1 MVFPLHLHT
10 RADCSLEHHTETT
23 LDWLHALITLS
34 LSTYLHA
41 ERKKEFKE
49 WRKKHY
55 NEFQV
60 MKKFRE
66 RMAREQEEEEEEEEE
81 GEGSA
86 MDTV

>member
-1 MVFPLHLHT
+1 MVILCLSVSCT
-10 RADCSLEHHTETT
+10 EDADCILC
-23 LDWLHALITLS
+23 LLCMYIF
-34 LSTYLHA
+34 A
-41 ERKKEFKE
+41 ERKKEFRE

-66 RMAREQEEEEEEEEE
+66 RMARDEEEEEEEE

>member
-1 MVFPLHLHT
+1 MF
-10 RADCSLEHHTETT
+10 
-23 LDWLHALITLS
+23 
-34 LSTYLHA
+34 A

-66 RMAREQEEEEEEEEE
+66 RMARDEEEEEEEE

>member
-1 MVFPLHLHT
+1 MFVVSCT
-10 RADCSLEHHTETT
+10 EDTDCILCLLCMYTF
-23 LDWLHALITLS
+23 
-34 LSTYLHA
+34 A
-41 ERKKEFKE
+41 ERKKEFRE

-66 RMAREQEEEEEEEEE
+66 RMARDEEEEEEE
-81 GEGSA
+81 GEGEGSA